1 MTLAL
6 APLSCQTAALKL
18 CATLMGKFSYR
29 NQTTILLQIDVSN
42 AFNSI
47 DRAPILR
54 FVRSN
59 LPEAAAWTQW
69 MLTASAPLYLGEKHL
84 ACTTGV
90 QQGDPLGPLL
100 FAAGL
105 HEVIS
110 TIANDNPAAWCVWYL
125 DDGTIVGD
133 LAALNSVACR
143 LQEQLA
149 TIGLEI
155 NVGKCHI
162 MSSSS
167 PGPYSMLRLMHY
179 HAVIPQCMGLHL

>member
-1 MTLAL
+1 M
-6 APLSCQTAALKL
+6 
-18 CATLMGKFSYR
+18 
-29 NQTTILLQIDVSN
+29 
-42 AFNSI
+42 
-47 DRAPILR
+47 
-54 FVRSN
+54 
-59 LPEAAAWTQW
+59 
-69 MLTASAPLYLGEKHL
+69 
-84 ACTTGV
+84 
-90 QQGDPLGPLL
+90 
-100 FAAGL
+100 
-105 HEVIS
+105 
-110 TIANDNPAAWCVWYL
+110 WYL

-179 HAVIPQCMGLHL
+179 HAVIPSDGVRVLGVPEVYSKFHRFNFGQNGNLL